1 MAHIDLTAFDRT
13 AASGGAFVDG
23 ALLME
28 LGLAAALGRKGA
40 ADLVAAHMYFN
51 LAAHKGVEGAAAAR
65 QDVAGDMSKAEI
77 ARALRAA
84 RGWLA
89 LH

>member
-1 MAHIDLTAFDRT
+1 MAHIDLTAFDRN
-13 AASGGAFVDG
+13 AASGAAYLDG

-28 LGLAAALGRKGA
+28 LGLAAALGRNGA

-51 LAAHKGVEGAAAAR
+51 LAAHKGVEGAAAQR
-65 QDVAGDMSKAEI
+65 QDVASDLSKAEI

-84 RGWLA
+84 RAWLV

>member
-1 MAHIDLTAFDRT
+1 MAHIDLTAFDRS
-13 AASGGAFVDG
+13 AASGAALLDG

-28 LGLAAALGRKGA
+28 LGLAAALGRNGA

-51 LAAHKGVEGAAAAR
+51 LAAERGVEGAAAQR
-65 QDVAGDMSKAEI
+65 RDVAGDMSRAEI

-84 RGWLA
+84 RTFLT